1 MILNQAELILR
12 GTGFFWLL
20 AMGVAAGTI
29 SSTANAQN
37 AAANYP
43 NKSIRAVV
51 PYPAG
56 GTSDILMRLIG
67 QKLTERWNQQ
77 ILIDPRPGAAGLIG
91 TEIVARAPPD
101 GYTIMV
107 SELGS
112 VMISWLSH
120 PKPSF
125 DYLRD
130 LTPVQAIAYMPHVL
144 CVHPSLPAKNTKE
157 LIALA
162 KQLPGH
168 LNFAASL
175 AGAPLMAG
183 MDFAQRAG
191 IKWTY
196 ITGRGGMQTIMDVV
210 TGQADAFFNGMLPTV
225 PFIQSGRLRL
235 LAVTSDKRVESFP
248 NVPTIAESGMPGF
261 LTGSWQG
268 VLVPAGTPPEIIAKL
283 HMEISRALKS
293 PDLIQKLAVQG
304 TEPRYNTP
312 TETAKA
318 LQAERDRLTK
328 LIRETNFKPGQQ

>member
-1 MILNQAELILR
+1 MR
-12 GTGFFWLL
+12 GNGFFRLL
-20 AMGVAAGTI
+20 VMGIAVNAIGGA
-29 SSTANAQN
+29 ANAQD

-101 GYTIMV
+101 GYTIVVTEM
-107 SELGS
+107 GS
-112 VMISWLSH
+112 VLISWLSH
-120 PKPSF
+120 PKPVF

-130 LTPVQAIAYMPHVL
+130 LTPVTAIAYMPHVL
-144 CVHPSLPAKNTKE
+144 CVHPNLPAKNITA

-162 KQLPGH
+162 KQRPGH

-268 VLVPAGTPPEIIAKL
+268 VLVPAATPPEIIARL
-283 HMEISRALKS
+283 HTEISRALKS

-312 TETAKA
+312 AETAKA
-318 LQAERDRLTK
+318 LQTERARLEK
-328 LIRETNFKPGQQ
+328 LIRDTNFKPGQQ

>member
-1 MILNQAELILR
+1 MAMRTSVRSVIRATGLTLGLIP
-12 GTGFFWLL
+12 
-20 AMGVAAGTI
+20 AMSNAQDA
-29 SSTANAQN
+29 STA
-37 AAANYP
+37 YP
-43 NKSIRAVV
+43 NRSIRAVV

-91 TEIVARAPPD
+91 MEIVARAPPD
-101 GYTIMV
+101 GYTIAV

-112 VMISWLSH
+112 VLISWLSH

-130 LTPVQAIAYMPHVL
+130 LAPVTAIAYMPHVL
-144 CVHPSLPAKNTKE
+144 CVHPSLPAKSIKE

-162 KQLPGH
+162 KQRPGQ

-183 MDFAQRAG
+183 IDFAQRAG

-196 ITGRGGMQTIMDVV
+196 ITGRGGMQTIMDVI

-225 PFIQSGRLRL
+225 PHIQGGRLRL
-235 LAVTSDKRVESFP
+235 LGVTSDKRVASFP
-248 NVPTIAESGMPGF
+248 EVPTVAESGMPGF

-268 VLVPAGTPPEIIAKL
+268 VLAPAGTPPEIIAKL
-283 HMEISRALKS
+283 QLEISRALKS
-293 PDLIQKLAVQG
+293 PELIQKLAVQG
-304 TEPRYNTP
+304 VEPRYNSP
-312 TETAKA
+312 AETAKS
-318 LQAERDRLTK
+318 LQAERDRLVK